1 MRLSFIDRLIIKF
14 ALAKRLIAGEDVLP
28 WQVANLAEAMRQLNL
43 EHKEIKK

>member
-14 ALAKRLIAGEDVLP
+14 ALAKRFMAGEDVLP
-28 WQVANLAEAMRQLNL
+28 WQVTNLAAAMRQVNL